1 MPSRPPSKVATDYQ
15 ENVEEKPMHI
25 MYKPIGYFKTPF
37 KEIKG
42 MPIQSI
48 GADGIEGII
57 EILPEFRG
65 GLKDLEGFSH
75 VFVLYHL
82 HEIKGYDLLVKPF
95 LDTIRHGIFAT
106 RSPKRPNP
114 IGLSVM
120 RIKGVS
126 ETSVFLEGI
135 DVLDQTPVID
145 IKPYVADFDHCDA
158 ERFGWFEGKSGNATH
173 HRSDERFAQ

>member
-1 MPSRPPSKVATDYQ
+1 
-15 ENVEEKPMHI
+15 MHI

-82 HEIKGYDLLVKPF
+82 HEIKGYNLLVKPF
-95 LDTIRHGIFAT
+95 LDTIKHGIFAT